1 MSNLLSVRKIVKIPS
16 SKLSDPKSKWTLRV
30 SVQDLQAQNQI
41 VNISSSHVTRVL
53 DKMTHNGFSEERVQ
67 ELKIEIKELSR
78 KQNSKETRSRLKN
91 AKNELFMLQY
101 IPHIVSINI
110 VKFKHYDSLNN
121 GFRIIL
127 YDEYTGE
134 IISDTK
140 YARFLST
147 SASIKK
153 SEVFY
158 IDERYKEQMIEN
170 LECDYNKESKFVPAK
185 LAAYMALAMSSSN
198 PVRNTYNVCVVNDFE
213 HKITTPVLELD
224 DSIQEEPVI
233 RQIDDYQMDI
243 NCNDGYGFI
252 DPDFANY
259 WAEDLHLDY
268 TPSAFI
274 SRHAFCKGVLA
285 RFPYKEFAKENNVST
300 ITDVW
305 GKVWN
310 IDDVDVILTTSML
323 KLSKSYGS
331 WDEYYTK
338 ALKYHYTFSI
348 TKYTPKTLDMERT
361 TNYQFI
367 QGLDWDLDDIKG
379 FLQPT
384 LDEITDVMGNDYRK
398 ALVYLRGMSLNED
411 SNVLR
416 DDYTTA
422 LMINPLLMKDSYIQT
437 SIHNMIKKRIDDC
450 KKGTIKVRGNF
461 QTVIGDPMLLAQHML
476 GLPIKGLLNAD
487 EFYCN
492 FWNKLGVDYVIGF
505 RAPQVSYNN
514 IARMPLKNTEDMQ
527 KWYRYLGEVFIINGY
542 DATMARMS
550 GMDMDGDSVFT
561 TDNPYI
567 IKGAN
572 REALPVVCL
581 QKAADK
587 VQCTE
592 DDFIKSDKLMLEGKI
607 ENVGVITNRAT
618 AIESYKSNFEYG
630 SKEWLELDYRVR
642 ACISLSQNSIDAAKG
657 IKIEY
662 GFPKSWILDKP
673 NEIKGNDTQEEK
685 ERKQFYSRIVADKKP
700 YFFIYIYDGVKKE
713 YTTLMKKEN
722 KRCLRKFGKTLEEV
736 IENPETQEE
745 VDAVKYYYKKC
756 PIDKSPGV
764 VNQIAWY
771 VEDYF
776 KGLRFDKLKSNEYTA
791 LLKTEMEY
799 QADTYENCLP
809 VYKQYLNEIKLM
821 TSSLTVAR
829 ADFDEKTEARNS
841 AMDSIKDSLN
851 EISNNE
857 EELCN
862 IVIDM
867 CYQDIKTSKHFAW
880 SMCGNKIINNLL
892 EKNGGYVE
900 YPIMVEDDSKEY
912 DFIYKGYKFKMFRKE
927 VDSSELYHK

>member
-30 SVQDLQAQNQI
+30 SIQDLQAQNQI

-53 DKMTHNGFSEERVQ
+53 DILTDNGFSEEKVR
-67 ELKIEIKELSR
+67 ELKYEINALIKQPNSASIRKKLKE
-78 KQNSKETRSRLKN
+78 
-91 AKNELFMLQY
+91 AKSQLFRLQY
-101 IPHIVSINI
+101 IPHLVSINI
-110 VKFKHYDSLNN
+110 SKFKHYDALNN

-127 YDEYTGE
+127 FDEVTGE
-134 IISDTK
+134 VISDTK
-140 YARFLST
+140 YTRFLST

-158 IDERYKEQMIEN
+158 IDERYKNALMIN
-170 LECDYNKESKFVPAK
+170 LECGYNKESKFVPAK

-198 PVRNTYNVCVVNDFE
+198 PVRNTYNVCVVHDFE
-213 HKITTPVLELD
+213 HKIITPVLELD

-233 RQIDDYQMDI
+233 KQIDNYEMDI

-252 DPDFANY
+252 DPDFADK
-259 WAEDLHLDY
+259 WASDLHLDY

-274 SRHAFCKGVLA
+274 TRHAFCKGVLA
-285 RFPYKEFAKENNVST
+285 RFPYKEFAQENNIST
-300 ITDVW
+300 ITDIW
-305 GKVWN
+305 GKVWDIN
-310 IDDVDVILTTSML
+310 DVDIVLTTSML
-323 KLSKSYGS
+323 KLANSYSS
-331 WDEYYTK
+331 WDEYYNK
-338 ALKYHYTFSI
+338 ALAHHYTFSI

-367 QGLDWDLDDIKG
+367 QGLDWTMEDIKG

-398 ALVYLRGMSLNED
+398 ALVYLRGMSLTED
-411 SNVLR
+411 SDVLR

-422 LMINPLLMKDSYIQT
+422 LMINPQLMKDSYVQT

-461 QTVIGDPMLLAQHML
+461 QTVIGDPVLLAQHML
-476 GLPIKGLLNAD
+476 GLPVSGLLKAN

-492 FWNKLGVDYVIGF
+492 FWNKLNVDFVIGF

-514 IARMPLKNTEDMQ
+514 IARMPLKNTPDMQ

-550 GMDMDGDSVFT
+550 GMDMDGDTCFT

-567 IKGAN
+567 IKGAT

-581 QKAADK
+581 QKAAAK
-587 VQCTE
+587 VKCTE
-592 DDFIKSDKLMLEGKI
+592 QDFILSDKLMLEGKI

-618 AIESYKSNFEYG
+618 AIESFKSNFEYG

-662 GFPKSWILDKP
+662 GFPKSWIQNKP
-673 NEIKGNDTQEEK
+673 NEIHENDTEEDK
-685 ERKQFYSRIVADKKP
+685 ERKEFYNRIVADKKP
-700 YFFIYIYDGVKKE
+700 YFFIYIYEGVKKE
-713 YTTLMKKEN
+713 YSTLRKNEN
-722 KRCLRKFGKTLEEV
+722 KRCLRKFGKTLDE
-736 IENPETQEE
+736 IIANPETQDEL
-745 VDAVKYYYKKC
+745 DAVKYYNKKC
-756 PIDKSPGV
+756 PIDMSPGI

-776 KGLRFDKLKSNEYTA
+776 KGLKFDKLKSNEYVS
-791 LLKTEMEY
+791 LLKTDVPY
-799 QADTYENCLP
+799 SSENYKKCLP
-809 VYKQYLNEIKLM
+809 VYKKYLNEIKLM
-821 TSSLTVAR
+821 SSALAAAR
-829 ADFDEKTEARNS
+829 ADYEERTEARS
-841 AMDSIKDSLN
+841 CAMDGIKDVLN
-851 EISNNE
+851 SISSDE

-867 CYQDIKTSKHFAW
+867 CYKDVKTSKHFAW
-880 SMCGNKIINNLL
+880 SMCGNKIIGNLL
-892 EKNGGYVE
+892 DKNGGYVE
-900 YPIMVEDDSKEY
+900 YPIMVDSDDEEC
-912 DFIYKGYKFKMFRKE
+912 DFIYKGYKFKMFRKD
-927 VDSSELYHK
+927 VK